1 MHRLL
6 IPLAI
11 LAATAFNPAHADS
24 DREVRV
30 PLLAAY
36 KQECGACHTAY
47 APGLLPVAS
56 WARLMDTLPRHF
68 GADASLDAAM
78 LKTLQT
84 WLAHNA
90 GTRRR
95 AQEAQEA
102 QEAPPEDR
110 ITRAPRFVREHR
122 ELAPEV
128 WQRAAV
134 GNASNCGACHT
145 QADAGRYSEHDVR
158 IPR

>member
-6 IPLAI
+6 TPLAI
-11 LAATAFNPAHADS
+11 FAATAFNPAHADG
-24 DREVRV
+24 DRETRV
-30 PLLAAY
+30 PLPAAY

-47 APGLLPVAS
+47 APGLLPQAS
-56 WARLMDTLPRHF
+56 WARLMDNLPRHF
-68 GADASLDAAM
+68 GADASLDSAV

-95 AQEAQEA
+95 AQEA
-102 QEAPPEDR
+102 PPEDR
-110 ITRAPRFVREHR
+110 ITRAPWFVREHR
-122 ELAPEV
+122 KLASEV
-128 WQRAAV
+128 WKRAAV